1 VQVCLNILSITDFIE
16 AASDSEK
23 SEDEVVPVL
32 SSEDYERLK
41 NEVMAATMKSIFLR
55 VTDELTGKICRNIF
69 SKGKVA
75 VPFDSRPPIQFNIT
89 LRYSLI
95 RK

>member
-1 VQVCLNILSITDFIE
+1 
-16 AASDSEK
+16 
-23 SEDEVVPVL
+23 
-32 SSEDYERLK
+32 
-41 NEVMAATMKSIFLR
+41 MAATMKSIFLR
-55 VTDELTGKICRNIF
+55 ITDELTGKICRNIF

-75 VPFDSRPPIQFNIT
+75 VPFDLSRPPMQFNIT

>member
-1 VQVCLNILSITDFIE
+1 
-16 AASDSEK
+16 
-23 SEDEVVPVL
+23 
-32 SSEDYERLK
+32 
-41 NEVMAATMKSIFLR
+41 MAATMKSIFLR